1 MDKAKSVDTQLA
13 IRTALLAGELLI
25 ENGSNMD
32 RVNDTMERIAAAA
45 ELTSF
50 QGFTTLTGVV
60 ASAEELP
67 SAQVV
72 AIHDRANDLNKV
84 AMVNG
89 LSRRF
94 SAGQFSLKQF
104 YRQLRQI
111 QHEDDMM
118 AVIWQCLA
126 AAVLSA
132 VLMIVFTGDYHDAP
146 VDFVIGGVSYGAFLF
161 LNHLFRIKYLGE
173 FVASMI
179 IGLLASLA
187 VKLHWATNIDTLI
200 VGAVMPLVPGIP
212 LTNAMR
218 DLVSGNL
225 ISGPTR
231 AIEAIL
237 TAAAIGCAIV
247 IVLRYV

>member
-1 MDKAKSVDTQLA
+1 MAKSVDTQLA

-32 RVNDTMERIAAAA
+32 RVNDTMDRIAATAG
-45 ELTSF
+45 LTSF

-60 ASAEELP
+60 ASAEGLP
-67 SAQVV
+67 NAQVV
-72 AIHDRANDLNKV
+72 AIHNRANDLNKV
-84 AMVNG
+84 ALVNG
-89 LSRRF
+89 LSRKF
-94 SAGQFSLKQF
+94 SAGRLTLKQF
-104 YRQLRQI
+104 YHRLREVQRKADMTPVGWQL
-111 QHEDDMM
+111 
-118 AVIWQCLA
+118 LA
-126 AAVLSA
+126 AAILSA
-132 VLMIVFTGDYHDAP
+132 VLMIVFTGDYLDAP
-146 VDFVIGGVSYGAFLF
+146 VDFVIGGVSYAIFLL
-161 LNHLFRIKYLGE
+161 LNQLFRIKYLGE
-173 FVASMI
+173 FAASLV
-179 IGLLASLA
+179 IGLLAFLA
-187 VKLHWATNIDTLI
+187 VSLHWASNIDTLI
-200 VGAVMPLVPGIP
+200 VGAVMPLVPGVP

>member
-1 MDKAKSVDTQLA
+1 MAKSVDTQLA

-32 RVNDTMERIAAAA
+32 RVNDTMDRIAATAG
-45 ELTSF
+45 LTSF

-60 ASAEELP
+60 ASAEGLP
-67 SAQVV
+67 NAQVV
-72 AIHDRANDLNKV
+72 SIHNRANDLNKI
-84 AMVNG
+84 ALVNG
-89 LSRRF
+89 LSRKF
-94 SAGQFSLKQF
+94 SGGHLTLKQL
-104 YRQLRQI
+104 YHRLRAVQKLTDMTSVGWQL
-111 QHEDDMM
+111 
-118 AVIWQCLA
+118 LA

-132 VLMIVFTGDYHDAP
+132 VLMIVFTGDYLDAP
-146 VDFVIGGVSYGAFLF
+146 VDFVIGGVSYGVFLL
-161 LNHLFRIKYLGE
+161 LNHVFRIKYLGE
-173 FVASMI
+173 FAASLV
-179 IGLLASLA
+179 IGLLAFLA
-187 VKLHWATNIDTLI
+187 VTLHWASNIDTLI
-200 VGAVMPLVPGIP
+200 VGGVMPLVPGIP

-231 AIEAIL
+231 AIEAVL